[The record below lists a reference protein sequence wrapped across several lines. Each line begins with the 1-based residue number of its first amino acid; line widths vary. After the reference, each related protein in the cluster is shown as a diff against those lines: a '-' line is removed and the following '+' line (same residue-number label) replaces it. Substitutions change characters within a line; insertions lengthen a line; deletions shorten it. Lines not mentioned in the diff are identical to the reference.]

1 MDPTFELSPDVKL
14 RVERI
19 AARSGRSVS
28 AVIED
33 ALQNGHSLDWQER
46 FVEQVSRG
54 IAAAEDS
61 AFATPAEID
70 RLRGKYRSS

>member
-1 MDPTFELSPDVKL
+1 MDQTFELSPDVKL

-33 ALQNGHSLDWQER
+33 ALENGYSLDWQER
-46 FVEQVSRG
+46 FVEQVARG
-54 IAAAEDS
+54 IAAAENR
-61 AFATPAEID
+61 AFATSAEID
-70 RLRGKYRSS
+70 RLRSKYRSS